1 MALEYLELFFGKTM
15 TGKTARMMHEVRNE
29 PRLVVVDPKCGQLA
43 ELEDFDHLWPEY
55 RPGKGG
61 GWTGEHNPAD
71 YFRGRNGKFRV
82 VVHVREHFAEQL
94 DRLCLLARAVRNLCL
109 CVDELGLFIPSGTAR
124 SLPASILSAMISGSH
139 EHVTFCGTAQIPSL
153 VNFIARSNAS
163 RIRWFRTTE
172 INSLKAAQV
181 SMSKEFVEALP
192 ALPDYVCITT
202 SDREAPFRDESM
214 VGKIKFFKR

>member
-109 CVDELGLFIPSGTAR
+109 CVDELGLFPNPVVSDYGDQLPQSRASLYVQGICRGPSGAAR
-124 SLPASILSAMISGSH
+124 LRVH
-139 EHVTFCGTAQIPSL
+139 H
-153 VNFIARSNAS
+153 NFR
-163 RIRWFRTTE
+163 
-172 INSLKAAQV
+172 
-181 SMSKEFVEALP
+181 P
-192 ALPDYVCITT
+192 
-202 SDREAPFRDESM
+202 
-214 VGKIKFFKR
+214 